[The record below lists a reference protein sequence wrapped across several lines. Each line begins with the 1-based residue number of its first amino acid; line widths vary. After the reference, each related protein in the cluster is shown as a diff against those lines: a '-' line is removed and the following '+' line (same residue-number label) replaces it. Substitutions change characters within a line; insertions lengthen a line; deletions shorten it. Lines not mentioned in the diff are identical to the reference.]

1 MAGVE
6 EGEDAEVRVM
16 FETNFF
22 DLLNMTRAVLPS
34 MQPQPLNEGR
44 ICEALED
51 EEMMIWHELAFTP
64 GG

>member
-16 FETNFF
+16 FETDFF

-34 MQPQPLNEGR
+34 MQPQPLNASR
-44 ICEALED
+44 IGQAFED
-51 EEMMIWHELAFTP
+51 KEI
-64 GG
+64 